1 MEVTETLL
9 PGVGVCYS
17 LQTAAGARVGIV
29 AKRDGSFDFV
39 RYEQRDPD
47 AAETLMTLT
56 RDEADTLA
64 EILGAPRIV
73 ERFADLTKEIP
84 GLSSANIDIPQ
95 GSAYDGRTLGDTR
108 SRTLTGASI
117 VAIARG
123 EHVIASPGP
132 SEVLLG
138 GDTLVVVGTTAGID
152 GVRRILVG

>member
-9 PGVGVCYS
+9 PGVGVCYAFK
-17 LQTAAGARVGIV
+17 TAAGARVGIV
-29 AKRDGSFDFV
+29 AKRDGEFDFV

-47 AAETLMTLT
+47 AAETLISLT

-84 GLSSANIDIPQ
+84 GLSSANIDVAP
-95 GSAYDGRTLGDTR
+95 GSPYDGRTLGDTR

-123 EHVIASPGP
+123 DNVIASPGP
-132 SEVLLG
+132 AEVLRA
-138 GDTLVVVGTTAGID
+138 GDTLVVVGTSTGID
-152 GVRRILVG
+152 GVRRILRG